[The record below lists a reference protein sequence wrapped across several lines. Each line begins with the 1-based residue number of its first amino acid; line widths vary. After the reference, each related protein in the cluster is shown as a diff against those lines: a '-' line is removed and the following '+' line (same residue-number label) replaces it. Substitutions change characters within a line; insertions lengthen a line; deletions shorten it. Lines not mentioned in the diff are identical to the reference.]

1 MIDYKFKVVRVR
13 ASTLRRKPV
22 AHTFFNAKRE
32 FFTHRQVEAQNRRCV
47 YRQSVFARVDP
58 PRHHRAVFAIHSRD
72 RYRIAM
78 QIRPRVQPTVK
89 HAVPLVRA
97 PRKGSGNNK

>member
-1 MIDYKFKVVRVR
+1 MKARDGRSIDRQAV
-13 ASTLRRKPV
+13 
-22 AHTFFNAKRE
+22 
-32 FFTHRQVEAQNRRCV
+32 FT
-47 YRQSVFARVDP
+47 RVDSA
-58 PRHHRAVFAIHSRD
+58 RHHRAVFAINRSD

-78 QIRPRVQPTVK
+78 QIRARVQPTVK